1 MLDYANLLRQWLSA
15 EVSFSRVHQGE
26 VPRPNLLP
34 VADAPKIAHAEVS

>member
-15 EVSFSRVHQGE
+15 EVSFSRVHKG
-26 VPRPNLLP
+26 RSAIPNLLP